1 LAFCLNLIDTSV
13 QSTQDIQERL
23 SMPVLGAVPL
33 IERGKFSG
41 QGNDIVLGRPEFTAH
56 RFPSSPFTDAVRI
69 VQNAASAFLPQDTGA
84 SMVVTSALPLEGKT
98 LMAVVMGTVI
108 ASEKKKALLI
118 DGDLRSPS
126 LHEVFQSSSRDL
138 GLSDLLTGKAVRLRE
153 TIRQSQVPGLYYLPA
168 GSKPENPP
176 ALLKDARI
184 ADILDACKKVFDV
197 VIIDA
202 PPILGLVDSRIW
214 AGYADGIVMISK
226 AGHTPISFLKE
237 ARDAVYQAR
246 GRLLG
251 IVLNMADARRGYGL
265 GYYSSR
271 YYNRYYHRY
280 YHSSDSAAEDR
291 RSAVDV

>member
-1 LAFCLNLIDTSV
+1 MPRDSPLEAV
-13 QSTQDIQERL
+13 STQ
-23 SMPVLGAVPL
+23 
-33 IERGKFSG
+33 
-41 QGNDIVLGRPEFTAH
+41 
-56 RFPSSPFTDAVRI
+56 
-69 VQNAASAFLPQDTGA
+69 
-84 SMVVTSALPLEGKT
+84 
-98 LMAVVMGTVI
+98 
-108 ASEKKKALLI
+108 
-118 DGDLRSPS
+118 
-126 LHEVFQSSSRDL
+126 
-138 GLSDLLTGKAVRLRE
+138 
-153 TIRQSQVPGLYYLPA
+153 
-168 GSKPENPP
+168 
-176 ALLKDARI
+176 
-184 ADILDACKKVFDV
+184 FDV